1 MSSASIAAGGEQ
13 QQLALRTRELELHN
27 QILKSI
33 SLGAS
38 LPAVLDELVH
48 RVEEL
53 HPGCLCSI
61 LLLDTEGRA
70 SATGGGAQPARFLQ
84 PGHRRYRHRRW
95 RGLLRTAAYRKERI
109 IVADIQQHPYGQP
122 YRELAAQ
129 AGLGACWS
137 QPFTGRDGRGT
148 GHLRHLPPGA
158 DHADGG

>member
-1 MSSASIAAGGEQ
+1 MSSASNRREAASK

-61 LLLDTEGRA
+61 LLLDTEGRHLQQ
-70 SATGGGAQPARFLQ
+70 GAAPSLPDFYNRAID
-84 PGHRRYRHRRW
+84 GIAI
-95 RGLLRTAAYRKERI
+95 GDGVGSCGTAAYRKERI
-109 IVADIQQHPYGQP
+109 IVASSTL
-122 YRELAAQ
+122 LAAVSRTGCPGRARCLLVATLHGAQ
-129 AGLGACWS
+129 WPRAGH
-137 QPFTGRDGRGT
+137 F
-148 GHLRHLPPGA
+148 RHLSPGA
-158 DHADGG
+158 DDADGG